1 VKKSFFPPKNNVK
14 ENQKVTIQIRADL
27 HVHTTYSNDSLI
39 TPKDLVF
46 YAKKRGLNACAVTD
60 HNFLDGAFKI
70 AKETDFLIIPGMEV
84 SSAHGHIVA
93 LNVKEP
99 VPRGLSAT
107 ETVERIHKAG
117 GIAIACHPYVF
128 FKGCLQ
134 NNVCEAFDAIEVINA
149 RAFPFGSSVRK
160 AQEAA
165 ERFRLS
171 RVAGTDAHYGPQ
183 IGYGYTEIEASAPT
197 VEAVVEAIVEGRC
210 SPHGQRVPVYLN
222 AAQTIMRFKRM
233 VKKLSHV

>member
-1 VKKSFFPPKNNVK
+1 MLIK
-14 ENQKVTIQIRADL
+14 ADL

-60 HNFLDGAFKI
+60 HNYLEGAFKI
-70 AKETDFLIIPGMEV
+70 AEETDFLIIPGMEV
-84 SSAHGHIVA
+84 SSADGHIVA
-93 LNVKEP
+93 LNVKELI
-99 VPRGLSAT
+99 PRGLSAN

-128 FKGCLQ
+128 FKGCLR

-149 RAFPFGSSVRK
+149 RAFPFGDSVRR
-160 AQEAA
+160 AEEAA
-165 ERFRLS
+165 ENFKLS

-183 IGYGYTEIEASAPT
+183 IGYGYTEIEAANPT
-197 VEAVVEAIVEGRC
+197 VEAIVEAIVEGRC
-210 SPHGQRVPVYLN
+210 SPHGQKVPVYLN
-222 AAQTIMRFKRM
+222 ASQTVQRLKRM
-233 VKKLSHV
+233 VKKFSHIDS